1 MNKNIIWIALVII
14 ALLGLIFFLMNNKEV
29 NHQLLAKD
37 WIVNNSSTY
46 IFDGS
51 NLTFLTIEAEKYY
64 FSFESSHGGYGDR
77 SQEMVTQVITTHI
90 IEIAVENN
98 KVVSAITD
106 GKYDE
111 INKKSIAPVFEGETV
126 SIFFLNI
133 GSEQEELV
141 KKERK
146 IPVVSGKSFPQ
157 LAIEEL
163 LKGPSAE
170 ESENGIFSMIN
181 PGTMLYSLTLED
193 GVATVD
199 FNQKLQENI
208 AGSAT
213 VMAIRNQIEKTLLQF
228 EYIEEVV
235 ISIDGETEEIL
246 QP

>member
-1 MNKNIIWIALVII
+1 MNKNIIWIVLIII
-14 ALLGLIFFLMNNKEV
+14 ALLGLIFFLVNNKEV
-29 NHQLLAKD
+29 NPQLLAED

-51 NLTFLTIEAEKYY
+51 NLTFLTINEGKFY
-64 FSFESSHGGYGDR
+64 FSFESSHGGYGNR
-77 SQEMVTQVITTHI
+77 SEEMVTQVITTHI

-106 GKYDE
+106 GRYDE
-111 INKKSIAPVFEGETV
+111 INKESIVPVFEDETL

-133 GSEQEELV
+133 ASEQEELTKV
-141 KKERK
+141 ERTVS
-146 IPVVSGKSFPQ
+146 VVSGESFPQ
-157 LAIEEL
+157 LAIKEL

-181 PGTMLYSLTLED
+181 PGTILYSLTLKD

-199 FNQKLQENI
+199 FNQKLQENT

-213 VMAIRNQIEKTLLQF
+213 VMAIRNQIEETLLQF
-228 EYIEEVV
+228 EYIEEVI